1 MFTKVGDFL
10 TISLLKLNYYCKQ
23 IILYILGRNL
33 THDFIKTRR
42 LAYAV

>member
-23 IILYILGRNL
+23 IIPHILGRSLKSDL
-33 THDFIKTRR
+33 T
-42 LAYAV
+42 